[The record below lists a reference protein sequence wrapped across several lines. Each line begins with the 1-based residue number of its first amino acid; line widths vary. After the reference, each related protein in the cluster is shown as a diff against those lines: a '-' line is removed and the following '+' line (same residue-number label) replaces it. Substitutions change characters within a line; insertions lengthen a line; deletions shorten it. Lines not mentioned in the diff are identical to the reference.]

1 MEVVYQFLSDWYH
14 ALSGNPV
21 DVSKQHIKRFKH
33 DARILLQTIKLASS
47 PMGGADTV
55 AATIGKSLSMA
66 LPESMQ
72 ESFLT
77 EISVPGDELKEIP
90 VDLKLLKKLPSAAPV
105 RRYEFSV
112 DLAILRL
119 TRLRHRAPRRR
130 AALTSRS
137 CTIRTV
143 PV

>member
-1 MEVVYQFLSDWYH
+1 M
-14 ALSGNPV
+14 

-33 DARILLQTIKLASS
+33 DARILLQTIRLASS
-47 PMGGADTV
+47 LKGGADTV
-55 AATIGKSLSMA
+55 AATIGESLSMA

-77 EISVPGDELKEIP
+77 EISVPGDELKETP
-90 VDLKLLKKLPSAAPV
+90 VDLKLLKKLPSAALV

-130 AALTSRS
+130 PHISIMHDPHGASLDPSKLRFPIWYLMFLSA
-137 CTIRTV
+137 
-143 PV
+143 